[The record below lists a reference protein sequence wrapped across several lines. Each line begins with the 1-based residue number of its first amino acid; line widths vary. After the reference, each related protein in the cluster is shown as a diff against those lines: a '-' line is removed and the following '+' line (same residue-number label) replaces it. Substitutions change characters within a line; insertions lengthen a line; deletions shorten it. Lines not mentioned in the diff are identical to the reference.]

1 MKTGIS
7 TLVTIN
13 NGYLIYVPQ
22 KWNFDSLL
30 NDPQNQIIKITSY
43 PNITGNKQKNIKFK
57 RKLKKII

>member
-30 NDPQNQIIKITSY
+30 NDPQNQIINITDYS
-43 PNITGNKQKNIKFK
+43 NITGKTNKKNE
-57 RKLKKII
+57 